1 MKLPYL
7 NKVIVGG
14 WQLADGH
21 SAENSKAF
29 EGGLKVIE
37 SYYAAGFRTFDCA
50 DIYTGVEALLGT
62 FIKTHGL
69 KNGLG
74 PDDIQVHTK
83 YVPDMA
89 SLATLSKADTE
100 AIIDRSRIRLGLD
113 ALNLV
118 QFHWWHYP
126 SGDYLAALDSLHSL
140 NQAGKIKAIGLT
152 NFDTPHLQE
161 ILDRG
166 IPITSIQ
173 TQYSVIDR
181 RATGRLEPLMKSH
194 DIALFCYGSIAGGL
208 LSDAY
213 LGKPQPIEPYDNRSL
228 IKYLLMIEEMGGW
241 EAFQEILE
249 VLRSIAD
256 DKDTD
261 IATIASSYCLN
272 QSSVRA
278 CIVGA
283 RNTKHLAEHLQLR
296 DSIELTESDCKRID
310 EVRQQFKAIPGD
322 VYTLERDVN
331 GKHGR
336 IMKYNL
342 NKS

>member
-1 MKLPYL
+1 MKLDYI

-50 DIYTGVEALLGT
+50 DIYTGVEQLLGS
-62 FIKTHGL
+62 FIRTHGL
-69 KNGLG
+69 GK
-74 PDDIQVHTK
+74 DDIQVHSK
-83 YVPDMA
+83 YVPDMG
-89 SLATLSKADTE
+89 SLATLKESETE
-100 AIIDRSRIRLGLD
+100 TIIDRSLSRLGLN

-118 QFHWWHYP
+118 QFHWWHLP
-126 SGDYLAALDSLHSL
+126 TGDYLAALDTLHKL
-140 NQAGKIKAIGLT
+140 HKQGKINAIGLT
-152 NFDTPHLQE
+152 NFDAVHLQN

-166 IPITSIQ
+166 IPISSIQ
-173 TQYSVIDR
+173 TQYSVLDR
-181 RATGRLEPLMKSH
+181 RATEKLEPLMKSH
-194 DIALFCYGSIAGGL
+194 DIALLCYGSIAGGL
-208 LSDAY
+208 LSDNY
-213 LGKPQPIEPYDNRSL
+213 LGKHEPQEPYDNRSL
-228 IKYLLMIEEMGGW
+228 IKYLLIIEEMGGW
-241 EAFQEILE
+241 AAFQDILE
-249 VLRSIAD
+249 VLRSIAN

-272 QSSVRA
+272 QSSVKA

-283 RNTKHLAEHLQLR
+283 RNTKHLAEHIQLR
-296 DSIELTESDCKRID
+296 DTLELTESDCARID
-310 EVRQQFKAIPGD
+310 DVRQKFKAIPGA
-322 VYTLERDVN
+322 VYELERNVD

>member
-7 NKVIVGG
+7 NKVIIGG

-37 SYYAAGFRTFDCA
+37 SYYEAGFRTFDCA
-50 DIYTGVEALLGT
+50 DIYTGVEELLGT
-62 FIKTHGL
+62 FIRTHGL
-69 KNGLG
+69 KAT
-74 PDDIQVHTK
+74 DIQVHTK

-89 SLATLSKADTE
+89 SLESLSFADTE
-100 AIIDRSRIRLGLD
+100 AIIDRSRERLGLD
-113 ALNLV
+113 TLNLV

-126 SGDYLAALDSLHSL
+126 SGDYLAALDSLKIL
-140 NQAGKIKAIGLT
+140 KEQAKVNAIGLT
-152 NFDTPHLQE
+152 NFDAAHLQD

-166 IPITSIQ
+166 IPISSIQ

-181 RATGRLEPLMKSH
+181 RATVRLEPLMKSN
-194 DIALFCYGSIAGGL
+194 DIALLCYGSVAGGL
-208 LSDAY
+208 LSDSY
-213 LGKPQPIEPYDNRSL
+213 LDKPAPQEPFDNRSL
-228 IKYLLMIEEMGGW
+228 IKYLLMIDEMGSW
-241 EAFQEILE
+241 QAFQDILE
-249 VLRSIAD
+249 VLRRIAE
-256 DKDTD
+256 DKGTD
-261 IATIASSYCLN
+261 IATIASCYCLQ

-283 RNTKHLAEHLQLR
+283 RNTRHLREHIQLR
-296 DSIELTESDCKRID
+296 DNIELTASELERIE
-310 EVRQQFKAIPGD
+310 EVRQQYKAIPGA
-322 VYTLERDVN
+322 VYELERNVD